1 MPHEV
6 RSVKYTSLVLS
17 RTGRLS
23 HYQSGGTIIE
33 EINKEAKRDLV
44 GVPNES
50 QWQRSFKNLDNMN
63 EIHLKTFKD
72 AGVTDQKST
81 SYETNR
87 YIETEVR
94 KICALIRQNKYL
106 E

>member
-17 RTGRLS
+17 RTGRLG

-33 EINKEAKRDLV
+33 EINKEVKRDLV

-50 QWQRSFKNLDNMN
+50 Q
-63 EIHLKTFKD
+63 
-72 AGVTDQKST
+72 
-81 SYETNR
+81 
-87 YIETEVR
+87 
-94 KICALIRQNKYL
+94 
-106 E
+106 

>member
-1 MPHEV
+1 
-6 RSVKYTSLVLS
+6 
-17 RTGRLS
+17 
-23 HYQSGGTIIE
+23 
-33 EINKEAKRDLV
+33 
-44 GVPNES
+44 
-50 QWQRSFKNLDNMN
+50 MN

-72 AGVTDQKST
+72 ASVTDQKST

-87 YIETEVR
+87 YIEKEVR